1 MAFTTFSKKE
11 DEKVYSFK
19 VSTFINSNPTTVF
32 KAITDL
38 RLLNLFF
45 PMYSFESDKES
56 LEKVG
61 QEYTAK
67 IDSFIVEKYK
77 IVKLTKN
84 SLLSAKLISD
94 SKIFKHLAYV
104 HKILPVK
111 GGVVSKEVVEY
122 SVRYGLLGKFLNF
135 LIIAPLMKYHVKKA
149 HKRLKRYCER

>member
-1 MAFTTFSKKE
+1 MAFTISSKKRK
-11 DEKVYSFK
+11 EKTYSFK
-19 VSTFINSNPTTVF
+19 VSTFINSKPTAVF

-45 PMYSFESDKES
+45 PMYRFESDKEV

-67 IDSFIVEKYK
+67 INGFVVEKYK
-77 IVKLTKN
+77 IVRLVKN
-84 SLLSAKLISD
+84 SLLSARLISD

-111 GGVVSKEVVEY
+111 GGVVSEEVVEY
-122 SVRYGLLGKFLNF
+122 SVRYGLLGRFLNF
-135 LIIAPLMKYHVKKA
+135 LIIAPLMKYYVKKA
-149 HKRLKRYCER
+149 HKRLKGYCEG